1 MAARLISGSQVDAAA
16 CETPVAASAGHS
28 KHGREVPLHLSAAS
42 WPQHALT
49 CRPSHM
55 IPHGTGSAAMRTRL
69 LEARGWQVVAVPFFE
84 WNQACERDRQLD
96 YLWSKLPP
104 HLATR
109 GGLWGS
115 G

>member
-1 MAARLISGSQVDAAA
+1 MLSGAVSHPTCSDVQSSQVDA
-16 CETPVAASAGHS
+16 C
-28 KHGREVPLHLSAAS
+28 
-42 WPQHALT
+42 
-49 CRPSHM
+49 C
-55 IPHGTGSAAMRTRL
+55 TGSAAMRTRL

-96 YLWSKLPP
+96 YLWSKLPG

-109 GGLWGS
+109 GASRVS